1 MRCRSFH
8 RFMLKKAPDTD
19 KTSMK
24 IYQGI
29 EEFSRVKNPVATVG
43 TFDGVHLGH
52 RKIFLRMA
60 EEAVAREGESIVVT
74 FYPHPRLVIHPDSRN
89 LKFINT
95 QERKYQ
101 LIESAGI
108 DHLVVL
114 PFTRE
119 FSNQSS
125 ADFVRK
131 YLVDC
136 IGISKLIVG
145 YDHHYGKDRHG
156 GFNELKGLGK
166 IHGFDV
172 EEVGAEMVDGTAV
185 SSTKI
190 RKALQEGDVKQA
202 NRLLGYFYSIS
213 GKVVHGNRIGH
224 KIGFP
229 TANIE
234 LEDEYKLI
242 SAIGVYACLVEWKG
256 RTYKGMGNI
265 GYRPTIE
272 PGDLTIE
279 VHIFDFDE
287 EIYGEVITIFFI
299 DRIRNEKKFENLSA
313 LREQLICD
321 KAKALE
327 MLNR

>member
-1 MRCRSFH
+1 MRYRSFH
-8 RFMLKKAPDTD
+8 GFMKRNERNTEEPY
-19 KTSMK
+19 MK
-24 IYQGI
+24 IYHGI
-29 EEFSRVKNPVATVG
+29 EEFSKVKNPVATVG

-60 EEAVAREGESIVVT
+60 EEAAIRKGESIVVT

-95 QERKYQ
+95 QERKYE
-101 LIESAGI
+101 LIESSGI
-108 DHLVVL
+108 DHLIVL

-125 ADFVRK
+125 ADFVKK
-131 YLVDC
+131 YLVES
-136 IGISKLIVG
+136 IGITKLVVG
-145 YDHHYGKDRHG
+145 YDHHFGKDRLG

-172 EEVGAEMVDGTAV
+172 EEVGAEMVDGSAV

-190 RKALQEGDVKQA
+190 RNALQEGDVMLA

-213 GKVVHGNRIGH
+213 GKVVHGNRIGR

-229 TANIE
+229 TANIA
-234 LEDEYKLI
+234 LQDEYKLI
-242 SAIGVYACLVEWKG
+242 SAVGVYACKVEWKG
-256 RTYKGMGNI
+256 RVYKGMGNI

-279 VHIFDFDE
+279 AHIFDFDE
-287 EIYGEVITIFFI
+287 EIYGDSITIYFI

-327 MLNR
+327 MLR